1 MYKIFSLNGAEY
13 IYSAMNNKIERISK
27 ECRDS
32 LSCATDKCSYKGCV
46 ENSEIDILMQN
57 GFIGEYKPSFENNA
71 IKFIDEHL
79 ENRRKYL
86 VLQVTQRCN
95 LICGYCPYACT
106 DNDSRNHKNVDM
118 SLDVAI
124 RAVDDYLV
132 HSRDIKTLNFGFYG
146 GEPLLNF
153 ELICSVVEYIESKV
167 KNKNIVFSMTT
178 NGTLLTKNIVE
189 YLVKKDFRLTLSL
202 DGDKSLHDK
211 HRKFPNQKGSYSVV
225 YSAMK
230 YIYEKYSE
238 FWIKNVSFNAV
249 VNSYMDFNRSLSFFN
264 SEKMYVESSGIRI
277 NFSEGG
283 KLGVEISDEKI
294 INKFTNVN
302 RYNNKRYYLELM
314 LFYYQRRKHCPDYI
328 SDDIDIL
335 KKIDLN
341 QHNDYN
347 SCKTVVHPQGQC
359 ISGATKL
366 MVDVYGNYWP
376 CEKINETC
384 EFCKIGDVYLGV
396 DKSQVVK
403 QMNVSMLTKDECL
416 RCWAINHCSF
426 CLASFNEHSCITKEI
441 KLQKCKKE
449 KEHLQG
455 LIKIYTTI
463 QNVYSKYGYK
473 EGIEL

>member
-1 MYKIFSLNGAEY
+1 MYKIFSLNGTEY

-27 ECRDS
+27 ECSDF
-32 LSCATDKCSYKGCV
+32 LSCVTNKCSYKDCV
-46 ENSEIDILMQN
+46 ENCEMDFLTQN

-71 IKFIDEHL
+71 IKFIDEHI
-79 ENRRKYL
+79 NCRRKYL

-124 RAVDDYLV
+124 RAVDDYLA
-132 HSRDIKTLNFGFYG
+132 HSRDIRILNFGFYG

-153 ELICSVVEYIESKV
+153 DLICSVVEYIESKV

-178 NGTLLTKNIVE
+178 NGTLLTKSIVE
-189 YLVKKDFRLTLSL
+189 YLVKKDFRLTISL

-211 HRKFPNQKGSYSVV
+211 HRKFPNQKGSHSIV

-238 FWIKNVSFNAV
+238 FWMKNVSFNAV

-264 SEKMYVESSGIRI
+264 SEKMYEEISGIRI
-277 NFSEGG
+277 NFSEGR
-283 KLGVEISDEKI
+283 KLGVEIYDEKI

-314 LFYYQRRKHCPDYI
+314 LFYYQRRIHCPDYI
-328 SDDIDIL
+328 SDDIDVL
-335 KKIDLN
+335 KKIDLK

-384 EFCKIGDVYLGV
+384 GFCKIGDVYSGV
-396 DKSQVVK
+396 DKSQVAK

-426 CLASFNEHSCITKEI
+426 CLANFNEHSCITEEI

-449 KEHLQG
+449 KERLLG